1 MKSECWGFQF
11 MLKSLHRVLSGGS
24 RALLRSDFLR
34 LGLQERPGLVS
45 EKATLHGISE
55 METQFGDKGGWT
67 SASYFCVPMI
77 TQMLNNN
84 YLKKKV
90 PENEGQC
97 SGIRK
102 WFNKVLAT

>member
-1 MKSECWGFQF
+1 MLGFPVHAQAT
-11 MLKSLHRVLSGGS
+11 SPSPEWGS

-45 EKATLHGISE
+45 EKAALHGISE

-84 YLKKKV
+84 YLKKK
-90 PENEGQC
+90 C
-97 SGIRK
+97 LK
-102 WFNKVLAT
+102 MKVSVQG